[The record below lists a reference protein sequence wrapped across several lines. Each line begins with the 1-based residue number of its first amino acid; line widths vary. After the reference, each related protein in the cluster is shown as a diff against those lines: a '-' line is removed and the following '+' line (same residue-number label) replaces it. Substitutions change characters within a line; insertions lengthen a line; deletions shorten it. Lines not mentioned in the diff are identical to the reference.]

1 MPKDSLYPYDYISG
15 PQANMCFTKKLV
27 KISKSR
33 QLVSYYGITDETFIK
48 KVILKK
54 PVNIAICS
62 ADLQYYAP
70 TQKARTLYCNI
81 NNTVLDHTVLL
92 IGYTATEWIIKNQW
106 GTDWGVGGFGYISR
120 NQNNNCCIGQ

>member
-1 MPKDSLYPYDYISG
+1 MPNDTLYPYDYIFG
-15 PQANMCFTKKLV
+15 PEDNMCFTKKLV
-27 KISKSR
+27 KISQSR
-33 QLVSYYGITDETFIK
+33 QLVSYYGITDQTFIK

-54 PVNIAICS
+54 PVNIAVCS

-70 TQKARTLYCNI
+70 TQKVRTLFCNVK
-81 NNTVLDHTVLL
+81 NTVLDHTVLL